1 MKRSGNEF
9 YKKFVNEENFTYIS
23 AANKKI
29 FYLFCVFLIV
39 FSYIPVILSTFTPFT
54 FKHILGTLTF
64 LLAMFSEA
72 IAILSF
78 IGLVILDRKNGFFK
92 KRYHVYVL
100 FLSFFVIS
108 VAGILSGH
116 FNSSYT
122 FTENGGFSAKFNP
135 GYFFF
140 LFTPLYLANIIFNS
154 FACLSFFR
162 KSRKIPNN

>member
-29 FYLFCVFLIV
+29 FYIFCVLLIV

-78 IGLVILDRKNGFFK
+78 IGLAILDHKNGFFK
-92 KRYHVYVL
+92 KDIMFMFYFYL
-100 FLSFFVIS
+100 FLS
-108 VAGILSGH
+108 
-116 FNSSYT
+116 
-122 FTENGGFSAKFNP
+122 
-135 GYFFF
+135 
-140 LFTPLYLANIIFNS
+140 
-154 FACLSFFR
+154 
-162 KSRKIPNN
+162 